1 LDPALWC
8 INEQTRQYI
17 CKNGFSQNLD
27 VKFTASKRLYSVV
40 RKGHFRNYFRYL
52 NIDFFKTVL
61 INGET
66 CQRDYLSYSE
76 STGSIYCVPCLLFE
90 NKTHFS
96 KVGFSDWKHPKKI
109 SYHENS
115 PEHKLCSYKMKELAS
130 DSSKINT
137 RLMYQIETEKK
148 YWISVLTRV
157 CSVVKS
163 LASHGLSFRG
173 DVEKFGSSTSNT
185 GNFIM
190 MMELLAEY
198 DPLLSE
204 HISKYGNPGKG
215 NTSYL
220 SFSTYEQFIKIMSE
234 KVINTIVDEIKTSKY
249 FSISIDSTPDI
260 SHTDQLSFVIR
271 YVLSNGEPI
280 ERFIGFLENVGH
292 KSENLAE
299 SVLSVLKKYNLDV
312 CYLRGQSYDNAKN
325 MSGIYSGVQARIKQV
340 SPLADFVPC
349 SAHSLNLVG
358 SCAANCCK
366 EANNFFLFIQ
376 NIFVFFS
383 SSTHRWHKL
392 SHYSITTIKSLSTT
406 RWSAREDACHSLKKN
421 WSSIKQVLEE
431 LINDDY
437 EKPFVRSEA
446 RGLIRQMNKLETA
459 YMTVFWSDI
468 LHTFNKT
475 SLLLQSV
482 NIDIST
488 VVSLYNSLIEY
499 VQQLRSMFNDYEKL
513 AKTMFNNDDTVP
525 DYEHKSRKRKK
536 CNDESIEPDAIFNGR
551 QNFKINTIY
560 IICDNLIEELK
571 KRRIS
576 YDSIISKYLF
586 FLNIS
591 EKKTS
596 EVRDGAKKLR
606 KIYKNDLDE
615 TFENECVHF
624 QSLLK
629 TIKNPPTNIINMCK
643 FIKEKNIEAIFPYV
657 YVALRMFLCTPAS
670 NCSTERSFSTLR
682 RIKTYLRSTMSS
694 ERLNSLAILNI
705 ESSITKTIDYSD
717 IITSFASKQSRR
729 KL

>member
-1 LDPALWC
+1 MAPRRNRLSGAEYKKIAKLKEFNLNKVVQKTIKIDTMFKKLGMVNESAEQLQTSPIALCDNLDTEPLHVGENNISIETKSSEIANPETLNPQALVVINEKSVDQSKIDPTVICFLNSDPSCSEQSDHINILSEPNSTDIPGLDPAFWC

-17 CKNGFSQNLD
+17 RKNGFSQNLD
-27 VKFTASKRLYSVV
+27 VKFTALKRL
-40 RKGHFRNYFRYL
+40 
-52 NIDFFKTVL
+52 
-61 INGET
+61 
-66 CQRDYLSYSE
+66 DYLSYFE

-90 NKTHFS
+90 NKTNFS
-96 KVGFSDWKHPKKI
+96 KTGFSDWKHPKKI

-130 DSSKINT
+130 DLSKINT
-137 RLMYQIETEKK
+137 KLMHQIETEKK
-148 YWISVLTRV
+148 YWISLLTRV

-173 DVEKFGSSTSNT
+173 DIEKFGSSTSNT

-190 MMELLAEY
+190 MMELPAEY
-198 DPLLSE
+198 DPLLSK

-234 KVINTIVDEIKTSKY
+234 KVINTIVDEIKSSKY
-249 FSISIDSTPDI
+249 FSNSIDSTPDI

-271 YVLSNGEPI
+271 YVISNGEPI

-312 CYLRGQSYDNAKN
+312 CYLRGQSYYNAKN

-366 EANNFFLFIQ
+366 EFIHHAMVSKRRRLPQ
-376 NIFVFFS
+376 F
-383 SSTHRWHKL
+383 
-392 SHYSITTIKSLSTT
+392 
-406 RWSAREDACHSLKKN
+406 KKN

-482 NIDIST
+482 DIDIST

-499 VQQLRSMFNDYEKL
+499 VQTLRSMFNDYEKL
-513 AKTMFNNDDTVP
+513 AKAMFDNADLIP
-525 DYEHKSRKRKK
+525 DYEHKNRKRKK
-536 CNDESIEPDAIFNGR
+536 RNDESFEPDAIFNGL
-551 QNFKINTIY
+551 N
-560 IICDNLIEELK
+560 K
-571 KRRIS
+571 KPQM
-576 YDSIISKYLF
+576 F
-586 FLNIS
+586 
-591 EKKTS
+591 
-596 EVRDGAKKLR
+596 VMVQ
-606 KIYKNDLDE
+606 KN
-615 TFENECVHF
+615 
-624 QSLLK
+624 
-629 TIKNPPTNIINMCK
+629 
-643 FIKEKNIEAIFPYV
+643 
-657 YVALRMFLCTPAS
+657 
-670 NCSTERSFSTLR
+670 
-682 RIKTYLRSTMSS
+682 
-694 ERLNSLAILNI
+694 
-705 ESSITKTIDYSD
+705 
-717 IITSFASKQSRR
+717 
-729 KL
+729 